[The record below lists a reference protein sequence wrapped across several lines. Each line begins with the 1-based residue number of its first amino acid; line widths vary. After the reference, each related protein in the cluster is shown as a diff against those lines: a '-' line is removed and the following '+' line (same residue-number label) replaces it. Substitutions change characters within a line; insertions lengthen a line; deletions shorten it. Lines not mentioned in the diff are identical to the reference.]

1 MKKNSEAAATSGTSE
16 GKKNTV
22 RSTAEKRVER
32 WTASA
37 KASAS
42 TRVGASTPSGIDEVV
57 ERGLTEGGI
66 GQHAG
71 VVAEPDEGGGRAGAV
86 RLVVE

>member
-42 TRVGASTPSGIDEVV
+42 TRVGTSTP
-57 ERGLTEGGI
+57 T
-66 GQHAG
+66 A
-71 VVAEPDEGGGRAGAV
+71 
-86 RLVVE
+86 